1 MGTAALLRKQKA
13 KVTPIAT
20 WRRARVVE
28 WAALEMR
35 YARKGIRGSN
45 PLASARKDFA
55 NANCSP
61 RFARRLICMGFL
73 AKKKRIYQTKY
84 GSSRFVLEMLS
95 FRTYPHSVTILTRD

>member
-35 YARKGIRGSN
+35 YARKGIGGSN
-45 PLASARKDFA
+45 PPASANFQ
-55 NANCSP
+55 N
-61 RFARRLICMGFL
+61 
-73 AKKKRIYQTKY
+73 
-84 GSSRFVLEMLS
+84 
-95 FRTYPHSVTILTRD
+95 